1 MWQRIIQFWR
11 AINAKI
17 NFEDKLFIEKYLNEQ
32 EQDLFFAMRIYDQ
45 RHVLNVAYTAQKI
58 IKTEHILDIDERL
71 LIKACLLHDVG
82 RTAQDIC
89 LFDKIMNVLLGKF
102 LPQKSKQW
110 SEKAQKLQSVFPRS
124 FWQKRIFAVF
134 IYYNHA
140 QLGAEK
146 LKKIG
151 LVEIANIIKYHHS
164 PFNDNMI
171 KELQILCR
179 ADSLN

>member
-17 NFEDKLFIEKYLNEQ
+17 KFEDKVFIEKYLNEQ
-32 EQDLFFAMRIYDQ
+32 EQNLFFAMRIYDQ
-45 RHVLNVAYTAQKI
+45 RHVVNVAYTANEI
-58 IKTEHILDIDERL
+58 INKECILDINKNL
-71 LIKACLLHDVG
+71 LIRACLLHDVG

-89 LFDKIMNVLLGKF
+89 LFDKIINVLLAKF

-110 SEKAQKLQSVFPRS
+110 SENAQKLQGISPRS
-124 FWQKRIFAVF
+124 FWQKRKFAVF

-146 LKKIG
+146 LEKIG
-151 LVEIANIIKYHHS
+151 LVEIANIIRYHHS
-164 PFNDNMI
+164 LFNDNMK

>member
-17 NFEDKLFIEKYLNEQ
+17 KFEDKVFIQKHLNEQ

-58 IKTEHILDIDERL
+58 IKTEHILDIDKTL
-71 LIKACLLHDVG
+71 LIKACLLHDIG
-82 RTAQDIC
+82 RKAQDVC
-89 LFDKIMNVLLGKF
+89 LFDKVINVLLAKF

-110 SEKAQKLQSVFPRS
+110 SEKAQILQSVFPRS
-124 FWQKRIFAVF
+124 FWQRRRFAMFV
-134 IYYNHA
+134 YYNHA
-140 QLGAEK
+140 QLGAKK
-146 LKKIG
+146 LETIG

-164 PFNDNMI
+164 PFNDNMK